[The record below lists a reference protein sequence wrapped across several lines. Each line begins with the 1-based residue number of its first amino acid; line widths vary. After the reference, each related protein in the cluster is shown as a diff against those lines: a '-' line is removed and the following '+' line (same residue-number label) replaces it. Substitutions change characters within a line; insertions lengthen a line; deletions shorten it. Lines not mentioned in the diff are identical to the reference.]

1 MKFND
6 CGIIISIK
14 KYSENSAIVKVFS
27 QHHGIYRGFV
37 KSIKSSKS
45 RTIYQVGNLISF
57 EFRSRIEE
65 NLGSFFAVDLVKSY
79 CAKIMFD
86 ALKLNCVNSLF
97 SMVDELF
104 LERENHRDLFEEIQN
119 FLQKISRDD
128 VSPNEFLA
136 DYVRAELLILQVLG
150 YGIDLSSCAATNSTV
165 DLVFV
170 SPKSARAVSLEAGKP
185 FQNKLLRLPEFLHK
199 DSAEIDEKNLLDGLE
214 LSGFFL
220 QKFLFAERKSPK
232 ISYRDNIKQ
241 KLKSLKE

>member
-1 MKFND
+1 M
-6 CGIIISIK
+6 
-14 KYSENSAIVKVFS
+14 KVFS